1 MINWKLRLGNKA
13 TLTAIL
19 MAAVSIV
26 YTVLGML
33 GVVPS
38 VTQSQVGDLV
48 AMVVQLLTLLG
59 VVVDPT
65 TEGVSDSER
74 AMGYDEPD
82 RG

>member
-26 YTVLGML
+26 YTVLGMC

-65 TEGVSDSER
+65 TEGVSDSAR
-74 AMGYDEPD
+74 AMGYEEPE

>member
-1 MINWKLRLGNKA
+1 MINWRLRLGNKA

-26 YTVLGML
+26 YTVLGIA

-38 VTQSQVGDLV
+38 VTQSQAGDIV

-82 RG
+82 KG

>member
-1 MINWKLRLGNKA
+1 
-13 TLTAIL
+13 
-19 MAAVSIV
+19 MAAVSVV

-74 AMGYDEPD
+74 AMGYEEPD
-82 RG
+82 KG

>member
-74 AMGYDEPD
+74 AMGYEEPD
-82 RG
+82 KG

>member
-19 MAAVSIV
+19 MAAVSVV

-74 AMGYDEPD
+74 AMGYEEPD
-82 RG
+82 KG

>member
-38 VTQSQVGDLV
+38 FTQSQVGDLV

-74 AMGYDEPD
+74 AMGYEEPD
-82 RG
+82 KG